1 MANFTFGMKR
11 RISRVHFVGIGGSG
25 MSGIAEVLLNLGY
38 RVSGSDLVESETT
51 LRLKRLGAE
60 VFIGHRAENLKDADV
75 VVTSSAVRKENP
87 EVIAAHERVIPVI
100 PRAEMLAELMRMK
113 YGVAIAGTHGKTT
126 TTSMIATV
134 LAHGGLDPTAV
145 IGGKLNIFGSNAK
158 LGQGELLVAE
168 ADESDG
174 SFLKLSPTMAVV
186 TNIDPEHLDH
196 YRDLEEIKQAFLDF
210 INKVPFYGL
219 AVLCLDH
226 ENVQALIPQVRKRFV
241 TYGLTTQANF
251 RAEDISFQGLTTSF
265 RAFENNRELGRVSLQ
280 MPGLHNVYNALA
292 TVATATELD
301 LGFEVVR
308 AGLESFSGVQRRFQT
323 KGEWGGI
330 MVVDDYGHHPAE
342 IKATLS
348 AAKSGWGRR
357 TVVVFQPHRYT
368 RTRDLFKDFLTAFN
382 QADVLFLTGIYPAGE
397 DPIPGLSVEQLYEG
411 IKGHGH
417 KDVTLVPEKK
427 EIPGQLLPRLMPGDM
442 VFTLGAGD
450 VWKVGEELIPL
461 LKKGEA
467 VKGKAKIQR
476 LKRKT
481 QKGKQ
486 GV

>member
-1 MANFTFGMKR
+1 MKWWAMDKNTFGMKR
-11 RISRVHFVGIGGSG
+11 RIRRVHFVGIGGSG

-38 RVSGSDLVESETT
+38 RVSGSDLVESDTT
-51 LRLKRLGAE
+51 LRLQRLGAE
-60 VFIGHRAENLKDADV
+60 VVIGHRSENLRDADV
-75 VVTSSAVRKENP
+75 VVISSAVRKDNP
-87 EVIAAHERVIPVI
+87 EVIAAHERIIPVI

-145 IGGKLNIFGSNAK
+145 IGGKLNSFGSNAK

-174 SFLKLSPTMAVV
+174 SFLKLSPTIAVV

-196 YRDLEEIKQAFLDF
+196 YRNLEEIQKAFLEF

-219 AVLCLDH
+219 AILCLDQ
-226 ENVQALIPQVRKRFV
+226 ENVQALIPQVQKRYV
-241 TYGLTTQANF
+241 TYGLSSQANF
-251 RAEDISFQGLTTSF
+251 RAADISYHGLTTSF
-265 RAFENNRELGRVSLQ
+265 RVFANERELGQISIQ
-280 MPGLHNVYNALA
+280 MPGLYSVYNALA
-292 TVATATELD
+292 AIATASELD
-301 LGFEVVR
+301 VNFEIVRQALG
-308 AGLESFSGVQRRFQT
+308 SFSGVQRRFQI
-323 KGEWGGI
+323 KGEWDGV
-330 MVVDDYGHHPAE
+330 MVVDDYGHHPTE

-357 TVVVFQPHRYT
+357 TVVVFQPHRYS
-368 RTRDLFKDFLTAFN
+368 RTRDLFKEFLTAFN

-397 DPIPGLSVEQLYEG
+397 DPIPGVDVQGLYEG

-417 KDVTLVPEKK
+417 KDVTLVLDKSA
-427 EIPGQLLPRLMPGDM
+427 ILDRLLPRLKPGDM

-450 VWKVGEELIPL
+450 VWKT
-461 LKKGEA
+461 GEA
-467 VKGKAKIQR
+467 LIKK
-476 LKRKT
+476 LKT
-481 QKGKQ
+481 EA
-486 GV
+486 

>member
-1 MANFTFGMKR
+1 MDNQTFGMRHRVGK
-11 RISRVHFVGIGGSG
+11 VHFVGIGGIG

-38 RVSGSDLVESETT
+38 RVTGSDLAESETT
-51 LRLKRLGAE
+51 HRLGRLGAE
-60 VFIGHRAENLKDADV
+60 VFIGHRAENIKEADV

-87 EVIAAHERVIPVI
+87 EVLAAQGRLIPVI

-113 YGVAIAGTHGKTT
+113 YGIAVAGTHGKTT
-126 TTSMIATV
+126 TTSMIATI

-145 IGGKLNIFGSNAK
+145 IGGKLNAFGSNAK
-158 LGQGELLVAE
+158 LGQGDLLVAE

-174 SFLKLSPTMAVV
+174 SFLKLTPTIAVV

-196 YRDLEEIKQAFLDF
+196 YRNLEEIKEAFLEF

-226 ENVQALIPQVRKRFV
+226 ENVQALIPRVTKRFA
-241 TYGLTTQANF
+241 TYGLTTQANY
-251 RAEDISFQGLTTSF
+251 RATDISFNGLTTTF
-265 RAFENNRELGRVSLQ
+265 RAFENERELGLLSIR
-280 MPGLHNVYNALA
+280 MPGLHSVYNALA
-292 TVATATELD
+292 TLATALELD
-301 LGFEVVR
+301 LSFGVVEE
-308 AGLESFSGVQRRFQT
+308 ALGSFSGVQRRFQV
-323 KGEWGGI
+323 KGEWGGV

-348 AAKSGWGRR
+348 AAKRGWGRR

-382 QADVLFLTGIYPAGE
+382 QADVLLLTGIYAASE
-397 DPIPGLSVEQLYEG
+397 DPIPGVKAEDLCEG

-417 KDVTLVPEKK
+417 KDVTLILEKDK
-427 EIPGQLLPRLMPGDM
+427 IVERLLPRLRPGDM

-450 VWKVGEELIPL
+450 VWKVGEALIHK
-461 LKKGEA
+461 LKEKYGSE
-467 VKGKAKIQR
+467 
-476 LKRKT
+476 
-481 QKGKQ
+481 
-486 GV
+486 